1 MGSDPVHLT
10 DAALGT
16 TPCSAAEREPWRTD
30 RRRLSREGS
39 RGSTDPARDE
49 AVMEDKAAGEVPGE
63 VSPLVATEPGATAA
77 VALAMVATTTVDMAT
92 AAMGT
97 KKGKLLSQ

>member
-1 MGSDPVHLT
+1 MFSGGKR
-10 DAALGT
+10 AL
-16 TPCSAAEREPWRTD
+16 ED
-30 RRRLSREGS
+30 RPAPIIQGRN
-39 RGSTDPARDE
+39 PARDE
-49 AVMEDKAAGEVPGE
+49 AAVEDKAAGEVPGE